1 MMFTILVVVRKRE
14 DVSTE
19 EFRRIW
25 KEEYGPMYRQM
36 PEVKSYQQLH
46 LSDRRKD
53 DAEDKIDGVAI
64 LSFDSEEEMNKAWQT
79 DIYKEAAK
87 IRESIMR
94 ETSVGVHVTSID
106 EIIDI
111 IKA

>member
-1 MMFTILVVVRKRE
+1 
-14 DVSTE
+14 
-19 EFRRIW
+19 
-25 KEEYGPMYRQM
+25 
-36 PEVKSYQQLH
+36 
-46 LSDRRKD
+46 
-53 DAEDKIDGVAI
+53 
-64 LSFDSEEEMNKAWQT
+64 MNKAWQT